1 MVTFRMSFVGF
12 FAENRTSC
20 HIQYGPSQNPRST
33 QSKKGTW
40 QAGRSPQEVDVGS
53 STLGPEYPD
62 VPSYVRRK
70 GSLLTNQFKPYDPC
84 MAYLPT

>member
-1 MVTFRMSFVGF
+1 MSFVSF

-62 VPSYVRRK
+62 VTQLCKEERIPI
-70 GSLLTNQFKPYDPC
+70 NQPV
-84 MAYLPT
+84 